1 MENQKNER
9 EISLAFL
16 FKVFK
21 KAIVF
26 MVVAAIFFGAVGVA
40 YSVAVE
46 KPKYQETISFW
57 VANNSPG
64 ADYTSQSLVYAAAA
78 IASSC
83 VELVEHDI
91 AISEA
96 VKNHKLTEKLGYD
109 SDAKCI
115 SAVRKMIS
123 ARKAEENS
131 LLFYVTVQADTPEE
145 AFLVA
150 KAVKEE
156 MPGVLRDLCS
166 IENQTV
172 SMINATGGA
181 TTEANVKMVK
191 SSPITT
197 AVILGFVAAVIT
209 YCVFFVLAIFDTNI
223 YDENTVK
230 ENFSYPIV
238 GNIPSF
244 ASSEEEAA
252 NKKNRYIKK
261 SNGIVKRNYKNKLIT
276 EDSPFFIT
284 ESFNTLRTNV
294 IYSAAAAKNPI
305 FAVTSDVAAVGKTI
319 VASNLAIALSNLG
332 KKVLRVE
339 CDMRCPT
346 FSKLFKIK
354 SENGLSE
361 LLAGMSERTADSVV
375 KYNDSTLD
383 ILLCGQIPPNPSELL
398 SGYRMS
404 ELAEEWKSNYDYIVL
419 DMPPIGEVYDAGVVA
434 NIVNGYILTVR
445 VNHSNINDVRAA
457 TERIESV
464 NGDILGVI
472 VNGINPKSNRKYKYY
487 YAYGEKSTSAAKA
500 EVKKTV

>member
-26 MVVAAIFFGAVGVA
+26 MIVAALFFGAIGVA
-40 YSVAVE
+40 YSVAIE
-46 KPKYQETISFW
+46 KPKYEGTVTFW

-83 VELVEHDI
+83 IELVKQEMPVRK
-91 AISEA
+91 A
-96 VKNHKLTEKLGYD
+96 VTEYNLTEKLGYE
-109 SDAKCI
+109 SEDACVA
-115 SAVRKMIS
+115 AVRSMIS
-123 ARKAEENS
+123 ARKVEENS
-131 LLFYVTVQADTPEE
+131 VVFYVTVSADSRED
-145 AFLVA
+145 AYDVV
-150 KAVKEE
+150 KAIEKV
-156 MPGVLRDLCS
+156 MPDVLRSLCS
-166 IENQTV
+166 IQNETV
-172 SMINATGGA
+172 SMITVIGGVSNINSIKA
-181 TTEANVKMVK
+181 VK

-197 AVILGFVAAVIT
+197 AVILGFIAAVIV
-209 YCVFFVLAIFDTNI
+209 YAIFFVLSIFDTNI

-230 ENFSYPIV
+230 ENLSYPIV

-244 ASSEEEAA
+244 ASAEEETENRK
-252 NKKNRYIKK
+252 NKYVKNP
-261 SNGIVKRNYKNKLIT
+261 NGIVKRNYKNKLLD
-276 EDSPFFIT
+276 ENSPFFMT

-305 FAVTSDVAAVGKTI
+305 FAVTSDVAAVGKTVI
-319 VASNLAIALSNLG
+319 AANLAIALSNLD
-332 KKVLRVE
+332 KKVLLVE

-354 SENGLSE
+354 KEHGLSE
-361 LLAGMSERTADSVV
+361 LLAGMANKTSDVITA
-375 KYNDSTLD
+375 YEDSTLD
-383 ILLCGQIPPNPSELL
+383 VLLCGQIPPNPSELL

-404 ELAEEWKSNYDYIVL
+404 ELAEEWKSAYDYIIL

-434 NIVNGYILTVR
+434 NIVNGYIMTVR
-445 VNHSNINDVRAA
+445 VNHSNINDAKAA

-464 NGDILGVI
+464 NGTILGVI
-472 VNGINPKSNRKYKYY
+472 VNGINPKSNKKYKYY
-487 YAYGEKSTSAAKA
+487 YSYGEKRTSIAR
-500 EVKKTV
+500 ENSKKQ